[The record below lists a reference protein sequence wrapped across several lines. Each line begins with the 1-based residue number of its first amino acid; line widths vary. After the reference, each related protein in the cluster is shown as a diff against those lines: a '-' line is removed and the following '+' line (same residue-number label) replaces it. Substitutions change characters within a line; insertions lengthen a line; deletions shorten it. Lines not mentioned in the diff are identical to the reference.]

1 MTAKKSKKE
10 DSSQEF
16 IEKKKLL
23 ELEKQNI
30 ELKHKLYMDELIY
43 YRENDR
49 LHHERELERGRIK
62 SAEIRKSQMRKH
74 GY

>member
-62 SAEIRKSQMRKH
+62 SAEIRKSQLRKH